1 MQTSRNFQM
10 QQDRNTYPQQ
20 NTSRDDSSGH
30 QMSAN
35 LTSEEADKNSMK
47 GFALKRSKGL
57 RKENES
63 EYFYKDL
70 IVEPRKN
77 VVFKQWSDPFK
88 VEDLPATELKAFTI

>member
-1 MQTSRNFQM
+1 M
-10 QQDRNTYPQQ
+10 
-20 NTSRDDSSGH
+20 
-30 QMSAN
+30 
-35 LTSEEADKNSMK
+35 TSEEADKISMN

-77 VVFKQWSDPFK
+77 VVFKQWSDPFHL
-88 VEDLPATELKAFTI
+88 EDLPPTDLQAFGI